1 MVLELASYALKE
13 TPVQRQQLEQS
24 KQELKLRIKARLARL
39 LFDQNTEYQVLN
51 ANDLAVKRALEV
63 IQQGT
68 PLVKR

>member
-1 MVLELASYALKE
+1 
-13 TPVQRQQLEQS
+13 
-24 KQELKLRIKARLARL
+24 LKLRIKARLARL